1 MRRDR
6 VLNRANA
13 PSRGQRTQGRLRLST
28 QLMNQEA
35 ENNSY
40 QRDLAESLVAVLGF
54 NGAVR
59 ACQNNG
65 WEGVLT
71 VLVAK
76 RPAARGEITGPDS
89 ERRQGGVWRAG
100 ETSQFSGALTP
111 S

>member
-1 MRRDR
+1 
-6 VLNRANA
+6 
-13 PSRGQRTQGRLRLST
+13 
-28 QLMNQEA
+28 MNQEA
-35 ENNSY
+35 ENHSY

-54 NGAVR
+54 DGAVG

-76 RPAARGEITGPDS
+76 RPAASGRAF
-89 ERRQGGVWRAG
+89 RQESR
-100 ETSQFSGALTP
+100 SGHIKLRVR

>member
-1 MRRDR
+1 MS
-6 VLNRANA
+6 A
-13 PSRGQRTQGRLRLST
+13 

-35 ENNSY
+35 ENHSY

-54 NGAVR
+54 DDAVR

-76 RPAARGEITGPDS
+76 RPAASG
-89 ERRQGGVWRAG
+89 RAVLQ
-100 ETSQFSGALTP
+100 ESRSGNLKLRVR